1 MADQRP
7 MDRLPRFSVTTLR
20 VALVIPVLLLF
31 ASMSRTTQD
40 SESQYGAKLASDADA
55 ERLRAWHDLL
65 GSEPHVAGTAAD
77 RREISRLEQAFDSM
91 GLETNVHWFHALLP
105 SPLKAELEIIGS
117 EPLTSPGPAGDGPRR
132 GVVPLPLSEKNLLED
147 PSSVHPGLTYGWN
160 AFSGSGDVTAEV
172 VYANH
177 GTLDD
182 FKRLDELGVDV
193 RGKIVLARYGRNY
206 RGYKVK
212 YAQEAGAVGL
222 LMFLDPADYG
232 YQRGETWPS
241 GGWANESCIQRGS
254 ILLLPYKGDPLTP
267 FIEATEDAPRL
278 DIEDINLPWI
288 PVQPIGYAAANR
300 ILARMNG
307 RPLEDESWQGGLPV
321 AYHLEGGPELKVRL
335 AIEQDR
341 KIRRSANVLATIE
354 GESLPDEFIV
364 VGCHHDA
371 WGFGA
376 ADPLAGTIVLMETA
390 RLVAEAAQRGERPA
404 RTIVFA
410 AWGAEEFGIIGSSEW
425 VEANRE
431 RLLHDCVAYI
441 NLDMAAMGDTFRASA
456 SPVLRKAVAEALL
469 PVAQAGAED
478 ATLAQTWAGGKNG
491 PSFGDLGGGSDHV
504 GFVCHVGVPAIQLG
518 AGGAP
523 GVAYHSNYD
532 TLKWYRSTVGDDYAS
547 ALMVTRAT
555 SRVVGMLAD
564 SKYPPYDWNAV
575 SEQLRELAK
584 QRLTEA
590 HAVGLKVDLA
600 GFTQAMDRLDSV
612 AMTLSDNLA
621 DHPSPAPAL
630 RRQAGSLL
638 LAAERSW
645 LLENGLPERP
655 WYRNSYISDDPT
667 SGYSASLL
675 PLLQSAIRARAEEQ
689 FSLAVSVMALRTDDL
704 ADQLESLAR
713 ILDRAKKPL

>member
-1 MADQRP
+1 MATQRR
-7 MDRLPRFSVTTLR
+7 MGRLSSGVVNGFRI
-20 VALVIPVLLLF
+20 ALVIPVFLLI
-31 ASMSRTTQD
+31 ASVSMTS
-40 SESQYGAKLASDADA
+40 SNENYGAKLADGADA
-55 ERLRAWHDLL
+55 SQLRAWHDLL

-77 RREISRLEQAFDSM
+77 HREIGRMENAFRAM
-91 GLETNVHWFHALLP
+91 GLETDVHWFHALLP
-105 SPLKAELEIIGS
+105 KPLKAELQIIGAK
-117 EPLTSPGPAGDGPRR
+117 PLTTDGPAGDGPRR
-132 GVVPLPLSEKNLLED
+132 GVIPLPLSEKNLLED

-160 AFSGSGDVTAEV
+160 AFSGSGDVTAGV

-177 GTLDD
+177 GTIDD
-182 FKRLDELGVDV
+182 FKRLEELGVDV
-193 RGKIVLARYGRNY
+193 RGKIVLARYGKNY
-206 RGYKVK
+206 RGYKAK
-212 YAQEAGAVGL
+212 YAQEAGAAGL

-232 YQRGETWPS
+232 YKRGETWPS

-254 ILLLPYKGDPLTP
+254 ILVLPYKGDPLTP
-267 FIEATEDAPRL
+267 FVEATEDADRL
-278 DIEDINLPWI
+278 DIEDIDLPWI

-307 RPLEDESWQGGLPV
+307 RPLEDDSWQGGLPV
-321 AYHLEGGPELKVRL
+321 DYRLEGGPELRIRL

-341 KIRRSANVLATIE
+341 RIRRSANVLATIE
-354 GESLPDEFIV
+354 GESLPEEFIV

-456 SPVLRKAVAEALL
+456 SPVLRKAVAKALL
-469 PVAQAGAED
+469 PVAQSGAED
-478 ATLAQTWAGGKNG
+478 ATLAQTWAGGENG

-532 TLKWYRSTVGDDYAS
+532 TLNWYRSIVGDDYAS

-564 SKYPPYDWNAV
+564 SYYPPYDWNAV
-575 SEQLRELAK
+575 AEQLRRLAA
-584 QRLTEA
+584 QRLDEA
-590 HAVGLKVDLA
+590 HEVGLKVDLA
-600 GFTQAMDRLDSV
+600 GFTQAMDRLDS
-612 AMTLSDNLA
+612 AAAALSQRLA
-621 DHPSPAPAL
+621 DHPSSEPAL

-645 LLENGLPERP
+645 LLDSGLPDRP
-655 WYRNSYISDDPT
+655 WYRNTYISDDPT

-675 PLLQSAIRARAEEQ
+675 PLLQSAIRARADAK
-689 FSLAVSVMALRTDDL
+689 FSLAVSIMALRTDDL
-704 ADQLESLAR
+704 ADQLETLVG
-713 ILDRAKKPL
+713 ILDRNKSAS